1 MARELKYNSM
11 IKFFRRIRRQLLS
24 ENKFGKYLTYAIGEI
39 ILVVIGILIAL
50 QVNNLNEVRKSNL
63 ELDKINH
70 NLIQEFEANQQA
82 LNTAI
87 GGLEWTKTGGLEILS
102 MIGKS
107 ETELMNT
114 NIDSLIETS
123 LFWPTWKPTNFVLN
137 ELKSTGKLSLLE
149 NSKIKELLFEY
160 ERQSE
165 YVNDWNRRMEKSSQ
179 DIINYIKNNASLRN
193 INHNRIYIK
202 KSDLD
207 FNNVSLFSD
216 IRFENQIDEKVLFS
230 QFLGNVYEETDNLI
244 NQILEET
251 KK

>member
-1 MARELKYNSM
+1 M
-11 IKFFRRIRRQLLS
+11 IKFFRKIRQKLLT
-24 ENKFGKYLTYAIGEI
+24 ENKFSKYLIYAIGEI

-50 QVNNLNEVRKSNL
+50 QVNNANEVRKSYR
-63 ELDKINH
+63 ELDKINQ
-70 NLIQEFEANQQA
+70 NLLQEFESNQKA

-87 GGLEWTKTGGLEILS
+87 NQLKWTKKGSLEVLS
-102 MIGKS
+102 MIGIS
-107 ETELMNT
+107 ERELMTT
-114 NIDSLIETS
+114 NIDSIIEIS

-137 ELKSTGKLSLLE
+137 ELKSTGKLSLYE

-179 DIINYIKNNASLRN
+179 DIIDYIKNNASLRN
-193 INHNRIYIK
+193 VNHNRIAIK

-207 FNNVSLFSD
+207 FNNVKLFSD
-216 IRFENQIDEKVLFS
+216 IRFENQVDEKVLFS
-230 QFLGNVYEETDNLI
+230 QFLETIYEETDNLI